1 MKRLIVG
8 ISGSS
13 AVIYGIRLLEKLAS
27 REDIE
32 VHLVISQA
40 ARMTIGIET
49 DYTAEQV
56 EGLADVVHNNKN
68 IGATI
73 ASGSFKTLG
82 MVVVPCSMK
91 TLSAIANSYA
101 DNLIVRAADVV
112 LKERRRLVI
121 VPRETPLH
129 VGHCELMLKVSQIG
143 GILCPPAPAFYTKP
157 KTIDDIIDHSVA
169 RIMDLFDI
177 EAGREIGILKSSIKE
192 AILDGI
198 VKNNKN

>member
-13 AVIYGIRLLEKLAS
+13 AVIYGIRLLERLAK
-27 REDIE
+27 RDDVE

-40 ARMTIGIET
+40 AKMTIGIET
-49 DYTAEQV
+49 EYTAEQV
-56 EGLADVVHNNKN
+56 EALADVVHNSKN
-68 IGATI
+68 IGASI
-73 ASGSFKTLG
+73 ASGSFKTAG

-129 VGHCELMLKVSQIG
+129 IGHCELMLKVSQMG
-143 GILCPPAPAFYTKP
+143 TILCPPAPAFYTQP
-157 KTIDDIIDHSVA
+157 KTVDDIIDHSVA
-169 RIMDLFDI
+169 RILDLFDL
-177 EAGREIGILKSSIKE
+177 EDADTERWEGN
-192 AILDGI
+192 
-198 VKNNKN
+198 V